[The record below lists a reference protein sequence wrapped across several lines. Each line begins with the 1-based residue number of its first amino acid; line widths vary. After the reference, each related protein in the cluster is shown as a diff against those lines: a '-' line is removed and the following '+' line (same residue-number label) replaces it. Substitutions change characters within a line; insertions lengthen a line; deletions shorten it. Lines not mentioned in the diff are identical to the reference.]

1 MDARID
7 AKSLLKTL
15 PLQIADQLADAITV
29 GELVP
34 GARLRETELAT
45 TYAVSRAT
53 IRESLRLLEQRGLVS
68 IQPQRGAHVTQ
79 LSAKELHDLFAIR
92 ASLLSTASRLAAERC
107 TPVEAKLLKQK
118 LDTLS
123 KNVGNMSAYVEQSAA
138 LINLITVMADNE
150 TLANYVRDLAQ
161 RIGRYVRIGLAG
173 RERRERSVEI
183 WKQTIQAIISGD
195 PEQASLNHYRL
206 AMQNRDAALQQFDEF
221 VLDAETK

>member
-1 MDARID
+1 MEARID

-29 GELVP
+29 GELAA
-34 GARLRETELAT
+34 GERLRETELAA

-53 IRESLRLLEQRGLVS
+53 VRESLRLLEQRGLVS

-107 TPVEAKLLKQK
+107 TEKEAKVLGKK
-118 LDTLS
+118 LAALNES
-123 KNVGNMSAYVEQSAA
+123 VGNMSAYVEQSAA
-138 LINLITVMADNE
+138 LIECITDMADNE
-150 TLANYVRDLAQ
+150 TLASYVHDLAQ

-173 RERRERSVEI
+173 QERRERSLEV
-183 WKQTIQAIISGD
+183 WKRTIAAIIAGD
-195 PEQASLNHYRL
+195 SEQASLNHYRL
-206 AMQNRDAALQQFDEF
+206 AMQNRDAALSQFDEAT
-221 VLDAETK
+221 DGGH